1 MEKILIYG
9 DSNVWG
15 DNFST
20 GTRIPDETQWPNILQ
35 KKLGK
40 EYKIIQEGLPGRIA
54 GNDEINKK
62 YKNGLDTFLSTFRTN
77 APINQIIIMLGTNDL
92 QIKYQKKSK
101 QIFNDLLEYSK
112 IIEQQ
117 FIDID
122 DQKKYFINNKIP
134 KITYILPI
142 NFDYQKNAKE
152 IFDKESENKRLEVI
166 DQFQNSKLNY
176 IIVDQ
181 ISLFNDGIHLD
192 FEGHQ
197 KLANIVKE
205 YLL

>member
-20 GTRIPDETQWPNILQ
+20 GTRIPDEAQWPNILQ

-152 IFDKESENKRLEVI
+152 IFDEESEKRRLEVI
-166 DQFQNSKLNY
+166 NQFQNSKLNY